1 MDVKELK
8 DSYSNLTETIKVII
22 IIKIIMKNF
31 NYKIISFLIKWIKY
45 INKNTKNIN

>member
-31 NYKIISFLIKWIKY
+31 NYKIISFLIK
-45 INKNTKNIN
+45 